1 MDWLLASTPAKRLAT
16 APPQHMAPVT
26 TPKGIRGSIRTLRQ
40 DGATVPGIIRQTR
53 LSKASILSGL
63 GAITAMSI

>member
-1 MDWLLASTPAKRLAT
+1 
-16 APPQHMAPVT
+16 MAPVT
-26 TPKGIRGSIRTLRQ
+26 TPKGIRWSIRTLRQ

-53 LSKASILSGL
+53 LSVKGVHLSGL